1 MHSSCREEIVERF
14 DAFRDAVSGLL
25 ELSFDVLTCPELLG
39 MLQRL
44 EQDTRR
50 LPVLGH
56 ALINQLARQ
65 ASETELGGKLSHALA
80 NRLLISRAEAARR
93 IREAEDLGPR
103 HSVTGEPLSPRLAT
117 TAEAPIIPASG
128 AVKCI
133 DPALPPQPPPDLP

>member
-1 MHSSCREEIVERF
+1 MSSLPSIGGPTMAVGQLNKVRLSTVAISSTPGASAVSRVSRDRYHSNMHSSCREEIVERF

-65 ASETELGGKLSHALA
+65 ASETKW
-80 NRLLISRAEAARR
+80 AA
-93 IREAEDLGPR
+93 
-103 HSVTGEPLSPRLAT
+103 S
-117 TAEAPIIPASG
+117 
-128 AVKCI
+128 
-133 DPALPPQPPPDLP
+133 